1 MLVQLGFVISKV
13 DTSLFVY
20 NKNDVVLYLLV
31 YVDDIVVTSSS
42 VNAITTLL
50 DDLRSDFALKDL
62 TDLHDLRSDFALKD
76 LVDLHYFFVYKLQ
89 SKVMASS
96 YLFIIFL
103 VYKLQSKVMTSSYLK
118 KSYIHVHLTIMSI
131 SKKLN

>member
-42 VNAITTLL
+42 VNAITTLF

-76 LVDLHYFFVYKLQ
+76 LVDLHYFFGIQVTKQ
-89 SKVMASS
+89 SDGILLSFHYFFGIQVTK
-96 YLFIIFL
+96 
-103 VYKLQSKVMTSSYLK
+103 QSDGILLS
-118 KSYIHVHLTIMSI
+118 
-131 SKKLN
+131 